1 MAMAQLQEFLVRL
14 EPLFLL
20 IAGVM
25 FARSGCARKYPAL
38 SAYFAIRG
46 VTLLFIDGLIW
57 NGIPPNG
64 SIRYLVYYFDF
75 YFNYL
80 IIAVTVFFVI
90 QEIFKKVMEP
100 VPGLRRLGL
109 MAFRWVSVVS
119 VVVSIGTITLSSE
132 TRHPGLFYLCKL
144 GPNLMRC
151 VTVMELC
158 LVAFLALTIHALGRS
173 FRSRLFGI
181 AMGFGLQASMDLI
194 NNALI
199 VRYPG
204 AASPVNTVSQIVT
217 TCVLLTWTAYFLMP
231 EPASERSM
239 IVLPPSS
246 VMARWNA
253 LAKGIGQTPEAAV
266 ATPNTGFFLQDI
278 EGVVDRVLA
287 KNPVVTSR

>member
-1 MAMAQLQEFLVRL
+1 MAQLQDFLVRL

-20 IAGVM
+20 IAAVV
-25 FARSGCARKYPAL
+25 FVRSGCARKYPAL

-46 VTLLFIDGLIW
+46 VTLLFIDGLLW
-57 NGIPPNG
+57 KGIPPNG
-64 SIRYLVYYFDF
+64 SVRYLVYYFDF

-80 IIAVTVFFVI
+80 IISIAIFFVI
-90 QEIFKKVMEP
+90 QEVFRKVMEP

-119 VVVSIGTITLSSE
+119 AVVSVGTVTLSAE
-132 TRHPGLFYLCKL
+132 TKHPGFFYLCKI

-151 VTVMELC
+151 VTIMELC
-158 LVAFLALTIHALGRS
+158 LVAFLSLTIHALGRS

-181 AMGFGLQASMDLI
+181 GIGFGLQAAMDLV

-204 AASPVNTVSQIVT
+204 AASPVNFVTQVVT
-217 TCVLLTWTAYFLMP
+217 TGVLLTWAAYFLLP

>member
-1 MAMAQLQEFLVRL
+1 MAHLQDFLVRL

-20 IAGVM
+20 IAAAV
-25 FARSGCARKYPAL
+25 FVRSGCARKFPAL
-38 SAYFAIRG
+38 SAYFVIRG
-46 VTLLFIDGLIW
+46 IMCLFLEGLLW
-57 NGIPPNG
+57 NGMPPNG
-64 SIRYLVYYFDF
+64 SVRYLTF
-75 YFNYL
+75 YFSFYVNYL
-80 IIAVTVFFVI
+80 IISITIFFVI
-90 QEIFKKVMEP
+90 QEVFKKVMEP

-119 VVVSIGTITLSSE
+119 AVVSVGTVTLSSE
-132 TRHPGLFYLCKL
+132 TRHPGLFYLCKI

-151 VTVMELC
+151 VTIMELC

-173 FRSRLFGI
+173 YRSRLFGV
-181 AMGFGLQASMDLI
+181 AVGFGLQAAMDLV
-194 NNALI
+194 NAALI

-204 AASPVNTVSQIVT
+204 AASPVNMVTQIVT
-217 TCVLLTWTAYFLMP
+217 TGVLLTWTAYFLLP

-287 KNPVVTSR
+287 KNPVVTGR

>member
-1 MAMAQLQEFLVRL
+1 MAQLQDLLVRL

-20 IAGVM
+20 IAAVV
-25 FARSGCARKYPAL
+25 FVRSGSARKYPAL
-38 SAYFAIRG
+38 SAYFVVRG
-46 VTLLFIDGLIW
+46 VLCIFLEGLLW
-57 NGIPPNG
+57 NGMPPNG
-64 SIRYLVYYFDF
+64 STRYLAF
-75 YFNYL
+75 YFSYYVNYL
-80 IIAVTVFFVI
+80 VISIAIFFVI
-90 QEIFKKVMEP
+90 QEVFRKVMEP

-119 VVVSIGTITLSSE
+119 LVVSVGTITLSAE
-132 TRHPGLFYLCKL
+132 TMHVGLFYLCKI

-151 VTVMELC
+151 VTIMELC

-173 FRSRLFGI
+173 YRSRLFGI
-181 AMGFGLQASMDLI
+181 AMGFGLQAAMDLI
-194 NNALI
+194 TAALI
-199 VRYPG
+199 VRFPG
-204 AASPVNTVSQIVT
+204 TASPVNAALQIVT
-217 TCVLLTWTAYFLMP
+217 TCVLLLWTGYFLLP

-266 ATPNTGFFLQDI
+266 ATPTTGFFLQDI

-287 KNPVVTSR
+287 KNPVVISR

>member
-1 MAMAQLQEFLVRL
+1 MAHLQDFLVRL

-20 IAGVM
+20 IAAVA
-25 FARSGCARKYPAL
+25 FVRSGCARKYPAL
-38 SAYFAIRG
+38 SAYFVIRG
-46 VTLLFIDGLIW
+46 VTLLFIDGLLW

-64 SIRYLVYYFDF
+64 SVRYLVYYFDF

-80 IIAVTVFFVI
+80 VISIAIFFVI
-90 QEIFKKVMEP
+90 QEVFRKVMEP

-109 MAFRWVSVVS
+109 MAFRWVGVVS
-119 VVVSIGTITLSSE
+119 AVVSIGTITLSAD
-132 TRHPGLFYLCKL
+132 TPHVGFFYLCKI
-144 GPNLMRC
+144 GPSLMRC
-151 VTVMELC
+151 VTIMELC
-158 LVAFLALTIHALGRS
+158 LVAFLSLTIHALGRS
-173 FRSRLFGI
+173 YRSRLFGV
-181 AMGFGLQASMDLI
+181 AMGFGVQAAMDLVTT
-194 NNALI
+194 ALI

-204 AASPVNTVSQIVT
+204 AGSPVNIALQIVT
-217 TCVLLTWTAYFLMP
+217 TMVLVLWTAYFLLP

-287 KNPVVTSR
+287 KNPVVTGR

>member
-1 MAMAQLQEFLVRL
+1 MAQLQDLLVRL
-14 EPLFLL
+14 EPVLLL
-20 IAGVM
+20 IVGVVLV
-25 FARSGCARKYPAL
+25 RSGCARRFPAL

-46 VTLLFIDGLIW
+46 TMTLLLEGLLW
-57 NGIPPNG
+57 NGMPANG
-64 SIRYLVYYFDF
+64 SIRYLTYYFGF

-80 IIAVTVFFVI
+80 IISIAIFFVI
-90 QEIFKKVMEP
+90 QEVFKKVMEP

-119 VVVSIGTITLSSE
+119 VVVSVGTITLSAE
-132 TRHPGLFYLCKL
+132 TQHAGMFYLCKL
-144 GPNLMRC
+144 GPNLMRS
-151 VTVMELC
+151 VTIMELC
-158 LVAFLALTIHALGRS
+158 LVAFLSLTIHALGRS
-173 FRSRLFGI
+173 YRSRLFGI
-181 AMGFGLQASMDLI
+181 GMGFGLQAAMDLI
-194 NNALI
+194 NSALI

-204 AASPVNTVSQIVT
+204 AASPVNTVSQCVITFVLVT
-217 TCVLLTWTAYFLMP
+217 WAIYFLLP

-253 LAKGIGQTPEAAV
+253 LSKGIGQTPEAAV

-287 KNPVVTSR
+287 KNPVVMGR

>member
-1 MAMAQLQEFLVRL
+1 MAQLQDFLDRL

-25 FARSGCARKYPAL
+25 FVRAGCARKYPAL
-38 SAYFAIRG
+38 SAYFILRG
-46 VTLLFIDGLIW
+46 VLSLVLNGLLW
-57 NGIPPNG
+57 NGMPHNG
-64 SIRYLVYYFDF
+64 TSLYLVYYFTF
-75 YFNYL
+75 YSSFLL
-80 IIAVTVFFVI
+80 ISIAIFFVI
-90 QEIFKKVMEP
+90 QEVFRRVMEP

-109 MAFRWVSVVS
+109 MAFRWVGIVS
-119 VVVSIGTITLSSE
+119 AVVSIGSITLSSD
-132 TRHPGLFYLCKL
+132 TRNVGLFYLCKL
-144 GPNLMRC
+144 GPALMRC
-151 VTVMELC
+151 VTIMELC
-158 LVAFLALTIHALGRS
+158 LIAFLALTIHALGRS
-173 FRSRLFGI
+173 YRSRLFGI
-181 AMGFGLQASMDLI
+181 AMGFGFQAGMDLI

-204 AASPVNTVSQIVT
+204 AASPVNFASQIVIT
-217 TCVLLTWTAYFLMP
+217 LVLITWTAYFLLP

>member
-1 MAMAQLQEFLVRL
+1 MAHLQDFLVRL

-20 IAGVM
+20 IAAVA
-25 FARSGCARKYPAL
+25 FVRSGCARKYPAL
-38 SAYFAIRG
+38 SAYFVIRG
-46 VTLLFIDGLIW
+46 VTLLFIDGLLW

-64 SIRYLVYYFDF
+64 SVRYLVYYFDF

-80 IIAVTVFFVI
+80 VISIAIFFVI
-90 QEIFKKVMEP
+90 QEVFRKVMEP

-109 MAFRWVSVVS
+109 MAFRWVGVVS
-119 VVVSIGTITLSSE
+119 AVVSIGTITLSAD
-132 TRHPGLFYLCKL
+132 TPHVGFFYLCKI
-144 GPNLMRC
+144 GPSLMRC
-151 VTVMELC
+151 VTIMELC
-158 LVAFLALTIHALGRS
+158 LVAFLSLTIHALGRS
-173 FRSRLFGI
+173 YRSRLFGV
-181 AMGFGLQASMDLI
+181 AMGFGVQAAMDLVTT
-194 NNALI
+194 ALI

-204 AASPVNTVSQIVT
+204 AGSPVNIALQIVT
-217 TCVLLTWTAYFLMP
+217 TIVLVLWTAYFLLP

-287 KNPVVTSR
+287 KNPVVTGR